1 MVLLFKVTGLIIVFS
16 VCAVSGY
23 MKSYGIRKRAQVL
36 TSVYRSMTLLSEYI
50 KAGNGEISTILPQSF
65 GEEFLDIKNSRVD
78 FKKNHLENADIDL
91 LTEFFTGFGFNDKN
105 SEYER
110 TKLFTALIKK
120 QCDEASQNA
129 QNLCKLYNTV
139 GVLTGA
145 FVCLFFL

>member
-1 MVLLFKVTGLIIVFS
+1 MLLFKVTGLVIIFS

-23 MKSYGIRKRAQVL
+23 MKSYGIRKRAQIL
-36 TSVYRSMTLLSEYI
+36 TSVYRSMTLLSEHI
-50 KAGNGEISTILPQSF
+50 KARSGEISKILPQSF
-65 GEEFLDIKNSRVD
+65 GEEFLSIEENFID

-91 LTEFFTGFGFNDKN
+91 LTEFFTGLGFNDIN

-120 QCDEASQNA
+120 QSDEANQNA
-129 QNLCKLYNTV
+129 QNLCKLYNTI
-139 GVLTGA
+139 GILIGA